1 MENSFVD
8 REHEWA
14 FLERASLEKRAQH
27 IVVYGRRRVGKSFLT
42 SRFISEKG
50 GLYYLCSKGNE
61 REQLELLSSKLADHF
76 RDEGLRSRPF
86 SKWHQFFEYIAGK
99 SSGKRL
105 FIEFDEFPFL
115 IEANPAVPSIFQ
127 KYWDELLSKANIYLI
142 LCGSSIGMMESK
154 VLGYRSPLYGRRTG
168 QWKLAPLGFKE
179 VAEFFGRNSTMAHM
193 VEIYA
198 VTGGMPFYLKAF
210 DLEKAALENIML
222 SVARKGSP
230 LSEEGEVLVREE
242 LPEAMTYF
250 SILHAI
256 AGGETRQS
264 DIANRVGV
272 PATTLTRYLS
282 NLQRLNLIERI
293 IPVTEKERSKKALY
307 IISDN
312 FLRFW
317 FRFIYPNRSYIEE
330 ENYSKLGEIIG
341 KDLGSHVG
349 RAFEGVCMQF
359 ILERRKTDNASF
371 PIIGHWWGAYRDDE
385 TGERK
390 AAEIDIV
397 TLDEKSAEI
406 LFAECKWSNNVDA
419 VEIVRGLA
427 KKAGFVDWNMGK
439 RKESFAVFA
448 KSFKKR
454 IAEFNGKKV
463 HCFDL
468 GDIEKVLRK

>member
-1 MENSFVD
+1 MEDSFVD

-27 IVVYGRRRVGKSFLT
+27 IVIYGRRRVGKSFLT

-50 GLYYLCSKGNE
+50 GVYYLCSKGNE
-61 REQLELLSSKLADHF
+61 REQLELLSNRLADHF
-76 RDEGLRSRPF
+76 ADEGLASRPF
-86 SKWHQFFEYIAGK
+86 SKWHQFFEYIAKK

-127 KYWDELLSKANIYLI
+127 KYWDELLSKANIYLV

-168 QWKLAPLGFKE
+168 QWKLDQLGFKE
-179 VAEFFGRNSTMAHM
+179 VTEFFGRNATMAHM
-193 VEIYA
+193 VEVYA

-210 DLEKAALENIML
+210 HLEKTALENIML

-256 AGGETRQS
+256 ARGETRQS
-264 DIANRVGV
+264 DIANHVGV

-317 FRFIYPNRSYIEE
+317 FRFIYPNMSYIEE
-330 ENYSKLGEIIG
+330 ENYPKLGEIIG
-341 KDLGSHVG
+341 KGFGSHVG
-349 RAFEGVCMQF
+349 RVFEGVCMQF
-359 ILERRKTDNASF
+359 ILERRKMDNASF
-371 PIIGHWWGAYRDDE
+371 PTIGHWWGAYRDDE

-397 TLDEKSAEI
+397 TLDEKSTEI
-406 LFAECKWSNNVDA
+406 LFAECKWSNDVDA
-419 VEIVRGLA
+419 VEIARGLA

-454 IAEFNGKKV
+454 IEEFDGKKV
-463 HCFDL
+463 QCFDL
-468 GDIEKVLRK
+468 GDLEKVLRK